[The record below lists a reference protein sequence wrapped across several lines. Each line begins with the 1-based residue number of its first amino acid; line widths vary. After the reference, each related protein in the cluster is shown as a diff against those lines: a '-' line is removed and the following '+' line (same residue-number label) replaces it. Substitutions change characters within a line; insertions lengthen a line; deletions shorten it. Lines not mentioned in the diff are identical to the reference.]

1 MASYVLL
8 ATWKK
13 YANKLDSDTT
23 GEELYQLYID
33 AAEKIVAD
41 HLSYS
46 PASASYTHTLSG
58 SGRSTLQ
65 LRAKPVTALASVTI
79 DGVSRNVAD
88 FSLDDERLTDTT
100 GSVFSRHST
109 IVVAYTAGWTTVPA
123 LIQMAVMEIASL
135 LSLQA
140 GENIGVSSTT
150 FDGGNT
156 RSFINYTNFDK
167 YLRPLSSYKVIRL

>member
-1 MASYVLL
+1 MSYVQL
-8 ATWKK
+8 ALWKK
-13 YANKLDSDTT
+13 YANKMDSDAE
-23 GEELYQLYID
+23 GEALYQQYID
-33 AAEKIVAD
+33 AAETIVAD
-41 HLSYS
+41 HLSFS
-46 PASASYTHTLSG
+46 PLSASYTHTFQG
-58 SGRSTLQ
+58 SGRSTIQ

-79 DGVSRNVAD
+79 DGVSRNAAD

-109 IVVAYTAGWTTVPA
+109 IVVAYTAGWATVPA

-140 GENIGVSSTT
+140 GENIGVSSTS

-167 YLRPLSSYKVIRL
+167 YLRPLSRYKVVRL

>member
-1 MASYVLL
+1 MASYVQL
-8 ATWKK
+8 AVWKK
-13 YANKLDSDTT
+13 YANKADSDTT
-23 GEELYQLYID
+23 GEALYQQYID
-33 AAEKIVAD
+33 ASENIVAD

-46 PASASYTHTLSG
+46 PASASYTHTFAG
-58 SGRSTLQ
+58 SGRSSIQ
-65 LRAKPVTALASVTI
+65 LKAKPVTALASVTI
-79 DGVSRNVAD
+79 DGVARDVAD
-88 FSLDDERLTDTT
+88 FSLDDEVLTDTT

-109 IVVAYTAGWTTVPA
+109 IVVAYTAGWATVPA

-156 RSFINYTNFDK
+156 RSFINYTSFDK
-167 YLRPLSSYKVIRL
+167 YLRPLSRYRIRRL